1 MRGVVLLAAAVCLG
15 LATQAVSA
23 RAATKTTVT
32 FTDTVVSVGTPD
44 RTWVKD
50 DVLHIRGQ
58 PQTTA
63 VTGDLTGMFS
73 LDANL
78 NLDLPTGIGDLFG
91 KFTLTTATVTWAGSF
106 TADITAAGVSGKF
119 VGQGTDGTKI
129 LGTFTSI
136 GPTSFLNE
144 AVILDPHG

>member
-15 LATQAVSA
+15 LATQISSA
-23 RAATKTTVT
+23 GAATKTTVT
-32 FTDTVVSVGTPD
+32 FSDTVVSVGTPD

-63 VTGDLTGMFS
+63 VTGDITGTFS

-78 NLDLPTGIGDLFG
+78 NLDLTTGTGDLFG
-91 KFTLTTATVTWAGSF
+91 KFTLTTAAVTWAGSF
-106 TADITAAGVSGKF
+106 AADITVAGVSGTF

-129 LGTFTSI
+129 VGTFTAI
-136 GPTSFLNE
+136 GPTTFLNE